1 MRITWQEEQKRF
13 VAEFSPAPYWHAD
26 KEAAKGAGFRCTGPN
41 DGWVWYTLDPSVVL
55 SLKGRER
62 LTVSKEAYA
71 LLSEA
76 EKHLKVSVEASRAMD
91 SDVEIPCP
99 KGLAYLPYQRAG
111 IAYAMRVFGDLK

>member
-1 MRITWQEEQKRF
+1 MRITWQEEEKRF
-13 VAEFSPAPYWHAD
+13 VAEFAQAPYWYAD

-41 DGWVWYTLDPSVVL
+41 AGWVWYTADPSVVL
-55 SLKGRER
+55 SLKGREG

-76 EKHLKVSVEASRAMD
+76 EKVMTNAVLASRATD

-111 IAYAMRVFGDLK
+111 IVYAMQVFGDLK